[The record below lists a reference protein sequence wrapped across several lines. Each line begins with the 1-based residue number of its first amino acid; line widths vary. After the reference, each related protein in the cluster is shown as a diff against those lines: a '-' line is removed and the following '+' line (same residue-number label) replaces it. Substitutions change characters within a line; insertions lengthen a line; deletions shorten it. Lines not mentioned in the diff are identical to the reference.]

1 MCEMTNGSNR
11 ITKQT
16 KLLLFHDKKMF
27 SFFLYI
33 NRITYVFFFF
43 HILCNAIC
51 ICVFYKKQGFNS
63 MVCNGMTHITLIF
76 YPKKITTELISQHYL
91 KATHNPVISNNFSFF
106 LIIIPTHTH
115 LDLFVITV
123 FIGLMGVLTLDLS
136 FICRIEQS

>member
-1 MCEMTNGSNR
+1 
-11 ITKQT
+11 
-16 KLLLFHDKKMF
+16 
-27 SFFLYI
+27 
-33 NRITYVFFFF
+33 
-43 HILCNAIC
+43 
-51 ICVFYKKQGFNS
+51 

-123 FIGLMGVLTLDLS
+123 YIGLMGVLTLDLS

>member
-1 MCEMTNGSNR
+1 MWETSVQSLGWED
-11 ITKQT
+11 
-16 KLLLFHDKKMF
+16 LLEK
-27 SFFLYI
+27 
-33 NRITYVFFFF
+33 
-43 HILCNAIC
+43 
-51 ICVFYKKQGFNS
+51 G
-63 MVCNGMTHITLIF
+63 
-76 YPKKITTELISQHYL
+76 